1 MKIHEFQAKQLLE
14 KHGIPIPRGG
24 IASTPDE
31 AVGVAQGLGKTE
43 LVIKAQVHAGG
54 RRAGHFEDDTAGEGG
69 VRLMTSVD
77 AVRLNASQMLGH
89 VLVTKQTGPVG
100 REVRRVYIEEACEV
114 QREIYLGMLVHR
126 RTGRVT
132 LMASNEG
139 GSNIESAAASSPE
152 SVFDVTI
159 DPLEGLQQENAKE
172 ITSFLNLDGEQA
184 DAVEQTMRT
193 MYDMFHKLDASLIE
207 INPLAITSNGGV
219 LALDATLR
227 FDDNA
232 LFRHED
238 IQALNDEV
246 AQQLG
251 ELKAA
256 HHGLNYIKLDGDIGC
271 MASGAG
277 LAMATLDV
285 IKLYGGAPAN
295 FLDVPP
301 VSEVERVKN
310 AFKLV
315 LSDPGVKAIVVNVF
329 GGGIMRCDSIA
340 DGIVLALREMPLEV
354 PLVVRLAG
362 VNADLGL
369 RRLKDSGLAITFA
382 TDMGDAAEKAVKAA
396 KETKMALRRGWW
408 HRVHGLWTK
417 PDEAV
422 DR

>member
-14 KHGIPIPRGG
+14 KHGIRVPKGG
-24 IASTPDE
+24 VAATPDE
-31 AVGVAQGLGKTE
+31 AVSVAEGLSE
-43 LVIKAQVHAGG
+43 NQWVIKAQIHAGG
-54 RRAGHFEDDTAGEGG
+54 RRAGHFEDAPEDKGG
-69 VRLMTSVD
+69 VRFVKSID
-77 AVRLNASQMLGH
+77 AVRLNAGQMLGH
-89 VLVTKQTGPVG
+89 VLITKQTGPVG
-100 REVRRVYIEEACEV
+100 SEVKRVFIEEVCEV
-114 QREIYLGMLVHR
+114 QREMYLGMIVNR

-132 LMASNEG
+132 LMVSNEG
-139 GSNIESAAASSPE
+139 GINIESAAAKSPE
-152 SVFDVTI
+152 AVLNVTI
-159 DPLEGLQQENAKE
+159 DPLEGLQQENVSQ
-172 ITSFLNLDGEQA
+172 ITSFLKLAGQQA
-184 DAVEQTMRT
+184 DAVEQTTQT
-193 MYDMFHKLDASLIE
+193 MYDMFVSLDASLIE
-207 INPLAITSNGGV
+207 INPLAISSQGEV
-219 LALDATLR
+219 MALDASLR

-232 LFRHED
+232 LFRHAD

-246 AQQLG
+246 EQQMG
-251 ELKAA
+251 ELKVA

-277 LAMATLDV
+277 LTMATLDV
-285 IKLYGGAPAN
+285 IKSYGGEPAN

-301 VSEVERVKN
+301 VSEVDRVKN

-369 RRLKDSGLAITFA
+369 RRLKDSGLAIELA

-396 KETKMALRRGWW
+396 KETKMTLRRGWW
-408 HRVHGLWTK
+408 HRVHGLWAK
-417 PDEAV
+417 PGDAV

>member
-1 MKIHEFQAKQLLE
+1 MKIHEFQAKQLLK
-14 KHGIPIPRGG
+14 KHGIRVPLGG

-31 AVGVAQGLGKTE
+31 AVSVAKGLGE
-43 LVIKAQVHAGG
+43 NQWVIKAQIHAGG
-54 RRAGHFEDDTAGEGG
+54 RRAGHFDDDTNAEGG
-69 VRLMTSVD
+69 VRFVQSID

-100 REVRRVYIEEACEV
+100 NEVKRVFVEEVCEV
-114 QREIYLGMLVHR
+114 KREIYLGMIVNR

-132 LMASNEG
+132 LIVSNEG
-139 GSNIESAAASSPE
+139 GTNIESVAAQSPE
-152 SVFDVTI
+152 SVLKVTI
-159 DPLEGLQQENAKE
+159 DPLEGLQQENTKE

-184 DAVEQTMRT
+184 DTVEQTART
-193 MYDMFHKLDASLIE
+193 MYDMFLKLDASLIE
-207 INPLAITSNGGV
+207 INPLAVTAQGDVI
-219 LALDATLR
+219 ALDASMR

-238 IQALNDEV
+238 IQALHDEV
-246 AQQLG
+246 EQQMG

-256 HHGLNYIKLDGDIGC
+256 HHGLNYIKLEGDIGC

-315 LSDPGVKAIVVNVF
+315 LSDPSVKAIVVNVF

-362 VNADLGL
+362 VNADLGQ
-369 RRLKDSGLAITFA
+369 RRLKDSGLAIALA

-396 KETKMALRRGWW
+396 KKTKMASRRGWW

-417 PDEAV
+417 PGEAI